1 MITFE
6 TLKERLLKDGYVDSP
21 KTDETAK
28 RLLSLTGKPLT
39 MLEEWIELG
48 IKPHFSAIEGV
59 DYSFL
64 QQRLSMKDAALII
77 AYSMLLDNPKDN
89 ASYFKHL
96 ADNIIGFY
104 PTSINN

>member
-21 KTDETAK
+21 K
-28 RLLSLTGKPLT
+28 PLP